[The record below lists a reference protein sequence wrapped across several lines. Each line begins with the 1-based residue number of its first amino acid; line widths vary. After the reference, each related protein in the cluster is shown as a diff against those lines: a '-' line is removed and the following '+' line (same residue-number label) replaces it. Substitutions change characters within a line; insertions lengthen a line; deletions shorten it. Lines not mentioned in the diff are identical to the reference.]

1 MDEKLR
7 LNSDLV
13 IPILEAFVRH
23 EVERAGF
30 RRGIVGLSGGV
41 DSAVSAALMVRA
53 LGAEQTLLVLMPH
66 RISSPE
72 SFADAR
78 LVADLLG
85 VKPLEV
91 PITKMTEGYPGWDEL
106 DRTRAGNL
114 MARMR
119 MAVLYD
125 LSVEH
130 RALVIGTSNKTEL
143 LLGYGTLCGDLAS
156 AINPVGDL
164 YKTQLRQLAAA
175 LGLPEPVL
183 KKAPTADLWQGQT
196 DEADLGVDYA
206 TADAVL
212 FRLVDERK
220 TVEQTAAEGFEEALV
235 RRLWERVRGSEYKRH
250 PPLICKLSDRT
261 IGLDWLYPRDWGT

>member
-1 MDEKLR
+1 MDER
-7 LNSDLV
+7 LHLDPDLV

-30 RRGIVGLSGGV
+30 RRAIVGLSGGV
-41 DSAVSAALMVRA
+41 DSAVSAALAVRA
-53 LGAEQTLLVLMPH
+53 LGAERALLVLMPH
-66 RISSPE
+66 RVSSPE
-72 SFADAR
+72 SVSDAR
-78 LVADLLG
+78 LVAGLLG
-85 VKPLEV
+85 VEPLEV
-91 PITKMTEGYPGWDEL
+91 PITGLTEGYGGWAGL

-125 LSVEH
+125 LSAEH
-130 RALVIGTSNKTEL
+130 QALVIGTSNKTEL
-143 LLGYGTLCGDLAS
+143 LLGYGTLHGDLAS

-164 YKTQLRQLAAA
+164 YKSQLRQLAAA

-183 KKAPTADLWQGQT
+183 TKAPSADLWQGQT
-196 DEADLGVDYA
+196 DEADLGVDYT

-220 TVEQTAAEGFEEALV
+220 TVAQTAAEGFDEDLV
-235 RRLWERVRGSEYKRH
+235 RRLWERVRATEYKRH
-250 PPLICKLSDRT
+250 PPVICKLSDRT
-261 IGLDWLYPRDWGT
+261 IGIDWLYPRDWGT